1 MSLLYDWTNDVMVV
15 SDVRTLETNVT
26 SVAKGLFAKADG
38 WGKRSIQ
45 YDSCDAKIKLDTL
58 VWTKERTQE
67 DPVGLP
73 SSTR

>member
-38 WGKRSIQ
+38 W
-45 YDSCDAKIKLDTL
+45 
-58 VWTKERTQE
+58 ERG
-67 DPVGLP
+67 V
-73 SSTR
+73 SSTTLAMQKSNWIPSFGRRKGLRKTQ